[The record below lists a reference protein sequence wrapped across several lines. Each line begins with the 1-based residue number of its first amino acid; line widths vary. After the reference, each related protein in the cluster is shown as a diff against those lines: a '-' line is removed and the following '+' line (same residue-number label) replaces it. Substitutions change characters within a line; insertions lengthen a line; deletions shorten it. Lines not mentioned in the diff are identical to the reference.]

1 MHSMTPQQTQ
11 TTVQQELAERFAQ
24 LPQSVQEAVTSAE
37 VEKKLRALAQKHK
50 LHLDQWVLLEN
61 EIMLTL
67 LGLEDPE
74 NMATNIAKQVRVG
87 ADTAQAIVNDIATLV
102 FAPIRQTLQ
111 QGAPGEGTRPMVK
124 STVQSDSDGLV
135 IPGQTPAPQETP
147 STIEASNTKNRP
159 TDLSGSAYQTGTS
172 SVARKNVVGDP
183 YREPVE

>member
-1 MHSMTPQQTQ
+1 
-11 TTVQQELAERFAQ
+11 
-24 LPQSVQEAVTSAE
+24 VTSAE

-67 LGLEDPE
+67 LGLEEPE
-74 NMATNIAKQVRVG
+74 NMASNIAKQVRVD

-102 FAPIRQTLQ
+102 FAPIRQSLQ
-111 QGAPGEGTRPMVK
+111 QGAPGEGTRPTVK

-135 IPGQTPAPQETP
+135 MPGQAPAAQEPTE
-147 STIEASNTKNRP
+147 TAEAANTKSRP
-159 TDLSGSAYQTGTS
+159 TDLSGPAYQTGS
-172 SVARKNVVGDP
+172 SSLARKNVVGDP